1 MKILVTGGDGKLAT
15 QLKKYL
21 KGDFL
26 GKDKL
31 DLTNL
36 THINNLQTYDILIH
50 TAKGD
55 IDISLNF
62 ETLIKQINPK
72 KIFAFT
78 SRQGTFMNWKK
89 NNNIKY
95 SLEKLI
101 LNFVI
106 YRHNLDNSN
115 ALLIEPGHMEI
126 DNQYEESAKKFNE
139 LFLSHDFKKNMILNL
154 NTGRYL
160 PF

>member
-1 MKILVTGGDGKLAT
+1 MKILITGGNGKLAT
-15 QLKKYL
+15 QLKKYI

-26 GKDKL
+26 GKKEL
-31 DLTNL
+31 DLTNH

-50 TAKGD
+50 TAKGN

-62 ETLIKQINPK
+62 EILIKQTNPK

-78 SRQGTFMNWKK
+78 SRQGTFMNWKQ
-89 NNNIKY
+89 NSNIKY
-95 SLEKLI
+95 GLEKLI

-106 YRHNLDNSN
+106 YRHNLTNNN
-115 ALLIEPGHMEI
+115 ALLIEPGHMET
-126 DNQYEESAKKFNE
+126 DYQYEESAKKFCAM
-139 LFLSHDFKKNMILNL
+139 FHSHLFKKNMILDL
-154 NTGRYL
+154 NTNRFL

>member
-1 MKILVTGGDGKLAT
+1 MKILVTGGNGKLAT
-15 QLKKYL
+15 RLKKYL

-26 GKDKL
+26 GKEEL

-36 THINNLQTYDILIH
+36 THINNLQTYDMLIH
-50 TAKGD
+50 TAKGN

-62 ETLIKQINPK
+62 EALIKQTNPK

-78 SRQGTFMNWKK
+78 SRQGTFMNWKE
-89 NNNIKY
+89 NSNIKY
-95 SLEKLI
+95 GLEKLI

-106 YRHNLDNSN
+106 YRHSLENNN
-115 ALLIEPGHMEI
+115 ALLIEPGHMET
-126 DNQYEESAKKFNE
+126 DYQYEANAKKFNE
-139 LFLSHDFKKNMILNL
+139 LFHSHVFKKNMILDL
-154 NTGRYL
+154 NANRYL